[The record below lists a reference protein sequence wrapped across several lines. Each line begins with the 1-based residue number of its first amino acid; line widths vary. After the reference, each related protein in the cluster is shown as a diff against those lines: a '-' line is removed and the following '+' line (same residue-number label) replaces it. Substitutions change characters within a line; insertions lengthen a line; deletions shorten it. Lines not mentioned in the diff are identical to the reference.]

1 MREARENAEENQNEK
16 PKVQV
21 SLGEAMKDLGV

>member
-1 MREARENAEENQNEK
+1 MREIREDAKENQNEK

-21 SLGEAMKDLGV
+21 SLGEAMKELGV